1 MEFSEFWIFS
11 FFIVLPVGFFVGM
24 AFNEWTR
31 HRLEHKARVRAE
43 EEREK
48 MLANANLD
56 QMRHTVD
63 SIKHEMRCMNA
74 KLYSLLEEKEKNKPQ
89 KLK

>member
-1 MEFSEFWIFS
+1 MTMTDFCLLSFGVVLPLG
-11 FFIVLPVGFFVGM
+11 FFIGM
-24 AFNEWTR
+24 SFNEWTR
-31 HRLEHKARVRAE
+31 SRLEHKARVRAE

-48 MLANANLD
+48 MLANANFD
-56 QMRHTVD
+56 QMKRTVD
-63 SIKHEMRCMNA
+63 EIKHEMRCMNA